1 MRVFSALYLPLF
13 NPVINMDEFL
23 LVRTEFAVQE
33 TRILAHFTQYKEHQ
47 NSQHHRKD
55 SRKFIIDSSL

>member
-1 MRVFSALYLPLF
+1 
-13 NPVINMDEFL
+13 MDEFL
-23 LVRTEFAVQE
+23 LVRTEFTVQE